1 MNTMLRRF
9 TVLLAGTL
17 LAATAGAH
25 HSAVAFDFGKSVK
38 YTGTVTAFSA
48 INPHM
53 KMVIELPNADGKGKH
68 EVKFEGHSVRH
79 MYDGGYRKGMVKVG
93 DTITVN
99 CAPYK
104 NGDEGGYVVS
114 VGDAKGEFMFGMRSR
129 GSSDDARALEETRK
143 TAESK

>member
-9 TVLLAGTL
+9 PVFLAASL

-38 YTGTVTAFSA
+38 YTGVVTSFSA

-68 EVKFEGHSVRH
+68 TVKFEGHSVRH

-114 VGDAKGEFMFGMRSR
+114 VEKPNGEFFGMRSR
-129 GSSDDARALEETRK
+129 GASDAARVGEEVRK

>member
-9 TVLLAGTL
+9 TALLAASL

-53 KMVIELPNADGKGKH
+53 KMTIELPNADGKGKH

-79 MYDGGYRKGMVKVG
+79 MYDGGYRKGMVKIG
-93 DTITVN
+93 DVITVN

-104 NGDEGGYVVS
+104 NGEEGGYVVS
-114 VGDAKGEFMFGMRSR
+114 VGDAKGKFMFGM
-129 GSSDDARALEETRK
+129 GSGGNRDTATIGEEVRK